1 MVSGNDLDERRLP
14 RTIVTHQ
21 SDDFAGN
28 DIQINLT
35 ESLDAGEIFLTLL
48 SDSSAWCQ
56 GLVAIDVLACL
67 DCCERHLIE

>member
-48 SDSSAWCQ
+48 SDSSAWC
-56 GLVAIDVLACL
+56 
-67 DCCERHLIE
+67 